1 MKRTEV
7 QGVAKIHVVMNR
19 KGGVGKSLISL
30 NMGAVCADV
39 RGPRPDGQPH
49 VAVAS
54 ADPQG
59 TALWRA
65 ARLAEQPFDI
75 LDISDDVENIALL
88 KRLPYAHVFVDT
100 PGWAEIDPASGRSP
114 LGEDKYGRIL
124 RALLEQADDVIVPMM
139 TEVDCYE
146 ATWQTIE
153 WVLKPLGVPF
163 QVVINNWAPAEGVAY
178 VEGTRG
184 WCEKHGYP
192 VAQTVIRRYRVH
204 TNATKVVTQYNNN
217 RVELQARE
225 DFYRFALEHG
235 LRGAESRL
243 PAQAGADTEAVQA

>member
-1 MKRTEV
+1 M
-7 QGVAKIHVVMNR
+7 AKIHVVLNR

-39 RGPRPDGQPH
+39 RGTRADGKPY

-65 ARLAEQPFDI
+65 ARLEELPFDI
-75 LDISDDVENIALL
+75 LDISSDVENIEHL
-88 KRLPYAHVFVDT
+88 KALPYAHIFVDT
-100 PGWAEIDPASGRSP
+100 PGWAEINPSTGRDP
-114 LGEDKYGRIL
+114 LGDDRYGRIL
-124 RALLEQADDVIVPMM
+124 RALLDQADDVIVPML
-139 TEVDCYE
+139 TEPDCFE
-146 ATWQTIE
+146 PTWQTIE
-153 WVLKPLGVPF
+153 WVLKPGGVPF
-163 QVVINNWAPAEGVAY
+163 QVVINNWPPAEGQAY
-178 VEGTRG
+178 VDGTRA
-184 WCEKHGYP
+184 WCEQRGYP

-204 TNATKVVTQYNNN
+204 TNATKVVTQYHNN

-235 LRGAESRL
+235 LRGADERVVQIG
-243 PAQAGADTEAVQA
+243 AQAQAASEVEA

>member
-1 MKRTEV
+1 M
-7 QGVAKIHVVMNR
+7 AKVHVVMNR

-39 RGPRPDGQPH
+39 RGSRPDGGAF

-65 ARLAEQPFDI
+65 ARLAELPFDI
-75 LDISDDVENIALL
+75 LDVSDDVENIGHL
-88 KRLPYAHVFVDT
+88 KALPYAHIFVDT
-100 PGWAEIDPASGRSP
+100 PGWAEIDPESGKDP
-114 LGEDKYGRIL
+114 LGSDRYGRIL
-124 RALLEQADDVIVPMM
+124 RALLEQADDVIVPML
-139 TEVDCYE
+139 TEPDCYE
-146 ATWQTIE
+146 PTWQTIE

-163 QVVINNWAPAEGVAY
+163 QVVINNWPPAEGVAY
-178 VEGTRG
+178 VDGTRG
-184 WCEKHGYP
+184 WCERHGYP

-204 TNATKVVTQYNNN
+204 TNATKVVTQYNAN

-225 DFYRFALEHG
+225 DFYRYALEHG
-235 LRGAESRL
+235 LRGAEVGL
-243 PAQAGADTEAVQA
+243 PAQAAPGAGVVGA